1 MKTRITVVKKNVQ
14 DLGLIA
20 DWMQL
25 KDILGDWKIY
35 EEKLSNF

>member
-25 KDILGDWKIY
+25 KDILVDWKIC